1 MNNLDREKLK
11 NLQDEINRMDPVDIA
26 ENLEELSKEDT
37 AIWIKLLK
45 KDLLADA
52 FSPVSYTHLTL
63 PTKRIV

>member
-11 NLQDEINRMDPVDIA
+11 NLQEKINRMDPVDIA
-26 ENLEELSKEDT
+26 ENLEELSKEDV

-52 FSPVSYTHLTL
+52 FLSCQEIRRL
-63 PTKRIV
+63 K